1 MISSH
6 RLGREKAASSLL
18 KGFLEHSKPL
28 FPMADG
34 LRGAKGQAESFF
46 GLRTFVS

>member
-1 MISSH
+1 MTSSH

-34 LRGAKGQAESFF
+34 LRGAKGQAESSF
-46 GLRTFVS
+46 GLRTSVS